1 MGPDRIQVMLFIRIL
16 SNFLSLSNF
25 SFIFTIPIRATRT
38 SLFHQRS
45 KFGSLVRGLKNFS
58 INEARNAIFGNRNS
72 ELNPSKD
79 SERLRVGGT
88 LLSTIIFIAV
98 FYKYIC

>member
-25 SFIFTIPIRATRT
+25 SFIFYLNKGYQDYTI
-38 SLFHQRS
+38 SS
-45 KFGSLVRGLKNFS
+45 NFGSLVRGLKKFS
-58 INEARNAIFGNRNS
+58 INEARNAIFGYSNS

-88 LLSTIIFIAV
+88 LLSTIIFITV